1 MFLHVNVARCPQARS
16 SNLHSHKRNDANCAL
31 SKKALFYAVF
41 GALRLRISILPASPF
56 VLCRD
61 TQLIV
66 HFIQCLSGWTL
77 TGLKIPTGKEIF
89 ISFPLLEQNETA
101 QDLVW
106 SLDLSVINLIPI
118 SPCP

>member
-1 MFLHVNVARCPQARS
+1 MS
-16 SNLHSHKRNDANCAL
+16 
-31 SKKALFYAVF
+31 F
-41 GALRLRISILPASPF
+41 GLDIDWIEDPN
-56 VLCRD
+56 
-61 TQLIV
+61 
-66 HFIQCLSGWTL
+66 WE
-77 TGLKIPTGKEIF
+77 EIF